1 MIGNTG
7 GAAQVLVAIVWET
20 LLVRWYG
27 KNLVRFIMIYDSKTF
42 VHLFNAA
49 LVQ

>member
-27 KNLVRFIMIYDSKTF
+27 KNRVRFVTHQKLLF
-42 VHLFNAA
+42 HLFNVE